1 MKPFSLTLKRAA
13 ATVFSGGVIAYPT
26 EGVFG
31 LGCDPFNADA
41 VGRILDI
48 KKRPVHKGLILIGAS
63 LECFKPYIAELSS
76 EQEQRLNESWPG
88 ATTWVVPHNGKL
100 PGWVTGNRSSVA
112 IRVPGHPTALALCS
126 ELNMP
131 LVSTSAN
138 RSGCKPIET
147 ALQARIQLGNE
158 LDHIVSG
165 NVLTPGKSS
174 QIKDL
179 ITNVQYRS

>member
-1 MKPFSLTLKRAA
+1 MKSFSLTLKRAA

-41 VGRILDI
+41 VGRILEI
-48 KKRPVHKGLILIGAS
+48 KRRPVHKGLILIGPS
-63 LECFKPYIAELSS
+63 LESFKPYLAELTS
-76 EQEQRLNESWPG
+76 EQEHRLNESWPG
-88 ATTWVVPHNGKL
+88 ATTWVVPHNGQL
-100 PGWVTGNRSSVA
+100 PGWITGDRSSVA
-112 IRVPGHPTALALCS
+112 IRVTSHPTALALCK

-138 RSGCKPIET
+138 RSGRRPIET
-147 ALQARIQLGNE
+147 TLQAHLQLGKE
-158 LDHIVSG
+158 LDYIVPG
-165 NVLTPGKSS
+165 KVLTPGKSS

-179 ITNVQYRS
+179 ITNIQYRS

>member
-1 MKPFSLTLKRAA
+1 METFSLSLKRAA

-41 VGRILDI
+41 VARILEI
-48 KKRPVHKGLILIGAS
+48 KNRPVHKGLILIGSS
-63 LECFKPYIAELSS
+63 LECFKPYLAELTS
-76 EQEQRLNESWPG
+76 EQEYRLQESWPG
-88 ATTWVVPHNGKL
+88 ATTWVVPHNGQL
-100 PGWVTGNRSSVA
+100 PSWITGNRSTVA
-112 IRVPGHPTALALCS
+112 IRVTSHPTAMALCA

-138 RSGCKPIET
+138 RSGRKPIET
-147 ALQARIQLGNE
+147 TLQAYKQLGGS
-158 LDHIVSG
+158 LDYIVSG
-165 NVLTPGKSS
+165 KVLTPGKSS

-179 ITNVQYRS
+179 VTNIQYRG